1 MPRYARRGVPSA
13 RPFTDFLK
21 AFAQLNSPYKFFYFV
36 VSFSIFV
43 SAGEERTHLS
53 LSLARALR
61 EHTKERERRE
71 RRRLAGEEEK
81 GPPGAAAAAAAAI
94 CSDTTKRERERERRV
109 VFKRESWGRR

>member
-81 GPPGAAAAAAAAI
+81 GPPGAAAAAAAI